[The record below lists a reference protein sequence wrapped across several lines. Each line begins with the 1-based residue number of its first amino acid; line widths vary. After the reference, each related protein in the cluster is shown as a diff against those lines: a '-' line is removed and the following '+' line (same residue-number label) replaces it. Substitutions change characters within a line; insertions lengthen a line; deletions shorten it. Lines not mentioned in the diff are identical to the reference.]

1 MLGRI
6 TVGLFFLLLVWGNL
20 VAGLKAGLGCPDWPL
35 CHGRMLPPFRFD
47 VWMEFTHRLIAATAA
62 VFLVLLSRKRLR
74 DYAGAAKAVP
84 LAAVALVAGE
94 ILMGGMVV
102 LLELPIQ
109 LTTIHFMTGT
119 AVFILAFYM
128 MTFDGVREPTRFSMR
143 RFSGLFFAMGL
154 LTFFQAALGAYVRHS
169 KAGLACEDFPTC
181 KGAWIPPVSDWLEV
195 VQMSHR
201 FMAMLIFITFTV
213 LYAATFVDS
222 SLAPHRNASFMLLVL
237 CVAQIAVG
245 ALVVLSG
252 LSFVA
257 TAVHLALALCILSL
271 LFHMWAREVRQGAD
285 LLRTA

>member
-35 CHGRMLPPFRFD
+35 CHGRILPPFRFD

-74 DYAGAAKAVP
+74 DYRGAAKAVP

-119 AVFILAFYM
+119 VVFILAFYM
-128 MTFDGVREPTRFSMR
+128 MTFDGVREPARFSMR

-201 FMAMLIFITFTV
+201 FMALLIFVTFAV

-222 SLAPHRNASFMLLVL
+222 NLAPHRNASFMLLVL

-245 ALVVLSG
+245 ALVVISG

-285 LLRTA
+285 LLRAA